1 MCVYCISDSPRPGGF
16 TYLERLADV
25 VDYVRDRLERWVVAV
40 EEPLEAEHDVVS
52 ALRGV
57 EEIRRRIPR
66 VVARLVSVESLQD
79 GKLGTVA
86 LHAS

>member
-1 MCVYCISDSPRPGGF
+1 VCLAPNDRV

-40 EEPLEAEHDVVS
+40 EETLEAEHDVVS
-52 ALRGV
+52 ALGRV
-57 EEIRRRIPR
+57 EETRRRIPR
-66 VVARLVSVESLQD
+66 VVARFVSVERLQD

>member
-1 MCVYCISDSPRPGGF
+1 M
-16 TYLERLADV
+16 EW
-25 VDYVRDRLERWVVAV
+25 WVVAV
-40 EEPLEAEHDVVS
+40 EETLEAEHDVVS
-52 ALRGV
+52 ALRCV

-66 VVARLVSVESLQD
+66 VVARLVPVESLQD

>member
-1 MCVYCISDSPRPGGF
+1 MGLAPHDRF

-40 EEPLEAEHDVVS
+40 EETLEAKHDVVS
-52 ALRGV
+52 ALGGV

-66 VVARLVSVESLQD
+66 VVARFVSVEGLQD

-86 LHAS
+86 LHAF

>member
-1 MCVYCISDSPRPGGF
+1 MCGPPPGHDPGAF

-25 VDYVRDRLERWVVAV
+25 IDHVRDRLERWVVAI
-40 EEPLEAEHDVVS
+40 EETFEAENDVVP